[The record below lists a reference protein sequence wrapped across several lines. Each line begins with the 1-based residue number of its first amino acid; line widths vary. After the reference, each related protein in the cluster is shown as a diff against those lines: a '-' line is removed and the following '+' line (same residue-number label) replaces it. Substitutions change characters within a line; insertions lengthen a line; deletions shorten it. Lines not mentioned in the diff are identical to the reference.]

1 MNTEPNNVDALARI
15 ITASNQQPVHG
26 QYADSRL
33 KPTPFVIVPDGYRA
47 HPVPPAGLPEYPI
60 ASPTLNDAA
69 SFADYVKRF
78 VTPTTTLCLTKDNAF
93 IARLDYHD
101 SKHRPNAH
109 SAMYPLELSPEWKA
123 WSALHDKWLTQ
134 QQVIELF
141 EERRGNIA
149 APSAADLI
157 RVAEDFKANSS
168 VEMITRYNRVTQ
180 AVSMV
185 VASEENK
192 RGADEITP
200 PSDILISIPVFKHG
214 KKVDLTAL
222 FSWSGKP
229 SSFAKLRF
237 VEMEAARDAAIA
249 HERELIATLTGLP
262 VLMGSI

>member
-1 MNTEPNNVDALARI
+1 MSTEINNVDALARI
-15 ITASNQQPVHG
+15 ITASIEQPIHG
-26 QYADSRL
+26 HFSDKRIDPL
-33 KPTPFVIVPDGYRA
+33 PFVIVPAGYEA
-47 HPVPPAGLPEYPI
+47 KTLPPAPFPEYPI
-60 ASPTLNDAA
+60 ASATLNDAA

-141 EERRGNIA
+141 EERRGNIVSPA
-149 APSAADLI
+149 AADLI

-168 VEMITRYNRVTQ
+168 VEMTTRYNRVTQ
-180 AVSMV
+180 TVSMV
-185 VASEENK
+185 VAAEENK

-200 PSDILISIPVFKHG
+200 PSDIAISIPVFKHG
-214 KKVDLTAL
+214 KPVDLTAL

-229 SSFAKLRF
+229 QSFAKLRF
-237 VEMEAARDAAIA
+237 IEMEAARDAAIA
-249 HERELIATLTGLP
+249 HERELVASLTGLP
-262 VLMGSI
+262 VFMGTI

>member
-1 MNTEPNNVDALARI
+1 MNAEPNNVDALARI

-26 QYADSRL
+26 QFADSRI
-33 KPTPFVIVPDGYRA
+33 KPLPFVIVPAGYEA
-47 HPVPPAGLPEYPI
+47 KTVPPAGLPEYPI

-78 VTPTTTLCLTKDNAF
+78 VTPTTTLCLTADHRF
-93 IARLDYHD
+93 VARLDYHD
-101 SKHRPNAH
+101 SQHRPNAH
-109 SAMYPLELSPEWKA
+109 TATYPLELSPEWKA

-149 APSAADLI
+149 SPAAADLI
-157 RVAEDFKANSS
+157 RVAEDFKAHSS
-168 VEMITRYNRVTQ
+168 VEMTTRYNRVTQ
-180 AVSMV
+180 SVTMV
-185 VASEENK
+185 VAAEENK

-200 PSDILISIPVFKHG
+200 PADILISIPVFKHG

-229 SSFAKLRF
+229 DRFAKLRF

-249 HERELIATLTGLP
+249 HERELIAALTTMP